1 LNNIYNI
8 SINLRLSSRNLL
20 VLEILCNIYMSL
32 KNKTIPMI
40 VIAVTLVASAVVG
53 INNIPAVKA
62 DPAQGS
68 FGDLV
73 RTQAQHN
80 QGSFGQHQSEAA
92 QSGLCGGPGLGG
104 CNGHPK

>member
-1 LNNIYNI
+1 
-8 SINLRLSSRNLL
+8 
-20 VLEILCNIYMSL
+20 
-32 KNKTIPMI
+32 MI
-40 VIAVTLVASAVVG
+40 VIAVTLVASAAVVG

-92 QSGLCGGPGLGG
+92 QSGVCGGPGLGG